1 MKDIKNVSRVIETW
15 IRIKSAGQNHPPT
28 PFKKGEKNK
37 TSFKEGNQ
45 NETYMTK

>member
-28 PFKKGEKNK
+28 PFKKGKK
-37 TSFKEGNQ
+37 TKPPSKKEIKMKH
-45 NETYMTK
+45 T